1 MRFTGKNLELIES
14 ALSHAIGD
22 VQMHI
27 GSCPDVFEYA
37 DDIEELE
44 REQAKYERLLGRVQT
59 ARIKELETK

>member
-44 REQAKYERLLGRVQT
+44 REQAKYERLLGRVHA
-59 ARIKELETK
+59 ARAMEQAR